1 MRLPR
6 IIDTGMELHPISMAV
21 NLEITPLS
29 TVSMRLPKDENLPSR
44 GFVEVFTPLG
54 SAGIFRVRSP
64 EDAYGDDITMAE
76 LEHAIT
82 EVGDY
87 LVKDEYSEMMSASTA
102 MQTVFSHYRNS
113 GGSRWQ
119 LGDVSALGSGN
130 IALEVNYER
139 VLDAMLGILEQKPDC
154 MMQFNF
160 NTTPWTVSVVLRDT
174 TVSAEG
180 RLSRN
185 VRSARVITDDTELCT
200 RIYYKIPSTDSEGE
214 PISVWTYAN
223 ADTLSTYGLVE
234 RELLGGSGY
243 TESEANEA
251 AQEYL
256 RQHKHPRITIQID
269 GEELS
274 TITGETLDTFQIG
287 KLYRLALPD
296 YDIPSIEKCITGI
309 SWGDVFNS
317 PESVSIRLGDEEDTV
332 VNFLHDVDTRGGT
345 DGGSGGGS
353 RGGGGGGR
361 KSVDDK
367 FKEYRTGIDQD
378 DYHIHL
384 WSTRTQ
390 QNGDILQAAGLD
402 INSQTG
408 VIIYHDDVENGL
420 GARLNVNAEAIS
432 SEVERA
438 SSAEGALQSSIIQT
452 ASMIRAEVSAN
463 NSAIYSE
470 VVQTASMIRSEV
482 SNSLSNFYTMI
493 MQTASE
499 IVIRTGDATKTYHQP
514 DPPVGDI
521 DNPLVDGDLWFNA
534 VGQFTWGDAYGDD
547 ANPRT
552 WLEDTNFDWSQ
563 LKTNSIRRYDGT
575 TMEWVTVSDEY
586 ALLQDTR
593 FEANKDYMR
602 MIAGRVDVLND
613 DVKSYRAE
621 FNVTADEI
629 RSTVAEQVNGLQSTI
644 SQTEREIRATVAD
657 TNAGLH
663 SELVQTADRIQTR
676 VTDEVAGL
684 SSSITQTAS
693 MIRSEVTNKTDQL
706 SSSITQTA
714 SQIRSEVTD
723 KANQLTSSI
732 TQTANRVAIVVDDY
746 GNLRTASIVAGI
758 NAQEGSYVKIS
769 ADKIGLN
776 GYVTTSMLE
785 SAFQSVGQ
793 IVVDQLTIDD
803 YFTCLGHNASW
814 QSKTI
819 RHVQVSTQRPFM
831 YGSTSGATGTTT
843 GSLVLSYSD
852 STIYYLGR

>member
-6 IIDTGMELHPISMAV
+6 IIDTNIELHPLSMSV

-102 MQTVFSHYRNS
+102 MQTVFSHY
-113 GGSRWQ
+113 GGNRWQ

-160 NTTPWTVSVVLRDT
+160 STTPWTVSVVLRDT

-274 TITGETLDTFQIG
+274 TITGEALDTFQIG

-420 GARLNVNAEAIS
+420 GARLTVNAEAIAA
-432 SEVERA
+432 EVERA

-452 ASMIRAEVSAN
+452 ASMIYSSVSAN

-534 VGQFTWGDAYGDD
+534 VGQFTWGEAHGDD
-547 ANPRT
+547 NNPRT
-552 WLEDTNFDWSQ
+552 WLEDTNFNWSQ

-593 FEANKDYMR
+593 FEQTKDR
-602 MIAGRVDVLND
+602 INLVAGRVDVIND

-621 FNVTADEI
+621 FNVAADEI

-644 SQTEREIRATVAD
+644 SQTEREIRATVAE
-657 TNAGLH
+657 TNAGLQ
-663 SELVQTADRIQTR
+663 SEVVQTAERIQTR
-676 VTDEVAGL
+676 VTNEVAGL

-693 MIRSEVTNKTDQL
+693 MIRT
-706 SSSITQTA
+706 
-714 SQIRSEVTD
+714 EVTD
-723 KANQLTSSI
+723 KTNQLSSSI
-732 TQTANRVAIVVDDY
+732 TQTANRVAIVVDDA
-746 GNLRTASIVAGI
+746 GNLKTASIVAGI
-758 NAQEGSYVKIS
+758 NAQSGSYVKIG
-769 ADKIGLN
+769 ADKISLD
-776 GYVTTSMLE
+776 GYVTTSMLNAAFT
-785 SAFQSVGQ
+785 SAQQ
-793 IVVDQLTIDD
+793 ISTQQMTISS
-803 YFTCLGHNASW
+803 YFTCLGYNASW
-814 QSKTI
+814 QSKNI
-819 RHVQVSTQRPFM
+819 RTVSLSSSRPFM
-831 YGSTSGATGTTT
+831 YGSSSGSGTITGAI
-843 GSLVLSYSD
+843 VVDYSD